1 MHISAGFI
9 AFEDGSIRH
18 ILSHPLDHKQGFVMS
33 RRPIARSE
41 RYDVPQPFIELASR
55 RTEFLFR
62 HLQFGNTPLHI
73 IISSAYLQ
81 GMSDVVDTMDAKG
94 MFKEGNPNAP
104 TEVESR
110 GSRNV
115 DGAAPGGSDLP
126 SADPDGAAGLC
137 YSGG

>member
-1 MHISAGFI
+1 MG
-9 AFEDGSIRH
+9 
-18 ILSHPLDHKQGFVMS
+18 
-33 RRPIARSE
+33 RRAIHRSE
-41 RYDVPQPFIELASR
+41 RYDVPAPFIDLAQR

-94 MFKEGNPNAP
+94 MFKEGWSNAT
-104 TEVESR
+104 TETEPR
-110 GSRNV
+110 GSGIA
-115 DGAAPGGSDLP
+115 DDPAPGGGNLP
-126 SADPDGAAGLC
+126 GPDPDRATGLC